1 MKFQLFF
8 QVLGFEKICIPTNTC
23 ISCTPH
29 FFIFV
34 LFFFFETGICKLEKE
49 ILSLHVPGDSS
60 SNCYSESPVGEK
72 NIVEGK
78 HLLM

>member
-1 MKFQLFF
+1 MYTYKYMHLMHTSFF
-8 QVLGFEKICIPTNTC
+8 
-23 ISCTPH
+23 H
-29 FFIFV
+29 FCFV
-34 LFFFFETGICKLEKE
+34 FFFETGICKLEKE